1 MCSKSYPKIRPCQST
16 TYTADHTRER
26 GIFSIEMMYNTM
38 VLLTLYVVIM
48 GKVSTILL
56 YVLSHFTI
64 ALRKKISVL

>member
-1 MCSKSYPKIRPCQST
+1 MCFKSYPKIRLRQSM

-26 GIFSIEMMYNTM
+26 GIFSIEMMYNTT
-38 VLLTLYVVIM
+38 VQLALYVMIT
-48 GKVSTILL
+48 GKVSTVLL